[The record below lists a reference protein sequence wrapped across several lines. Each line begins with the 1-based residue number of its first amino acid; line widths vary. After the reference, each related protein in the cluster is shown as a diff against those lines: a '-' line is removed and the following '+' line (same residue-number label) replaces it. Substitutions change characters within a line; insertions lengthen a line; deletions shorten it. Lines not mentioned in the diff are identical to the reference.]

1 MSVNGVTSYVDNYST
16 YTDTA
21 AKAENSSTQE
31 TAAKS
36 GASSKEV
43 VYSSKMSKEERAELV
58 AKLKADN
65 QVQVD
70 SFKSMVQDMF
80 RKQGLAVQNS
90 DDIWSMLA
98 NGNYTVDE
106 AAAQK
111 AQSLISE
118 DGYWGVNQTSD
129 RIFDM
134 AMALS
139 GGDEEGMNKMLEAF
153 EKGFK
158 QATKSWGKSLPD
170 ISKQTYDAVQE
181 KFKAYQESLKTAEAE
196 A

>member
-16 YTDTA
+16 YTDAA
-21 AKAENSSTQE
+21 AKAESSSTQE
-31 TAAKS
+31 KAAKS
-36 GASSKEV
+36 RTSSTEV

-80 RKQGLAVQNS
+80 KKQGLAVQNS

-106 AAAQK
+106 ATAQK
-111 AQSLISE
+111 AQGLISE

-170 ISKQTYDAVQE
+170 ISQQTYDAVQE
-181 KFKAYQESLKTAEAE
+181 KFKAYQESLKTSEAE